1 MKINDLNEKF
11 EDFEKENTGKVLQ
24 GLVKITG
31 MIILAAFL
39 VLFEKMIYMQCYFS
53 FIMNSRSAG
62 IKEKITMLAAIFTL
76 FSLIVIIV
84 SAIIFI
90 KMIKDYFNENS
101 MELSH
106 KIKYYVI
113 IFIGILIIINSI
125 IGTSEVL
132 KQMKLNFT
140 FIQKIMLFL
149 FSGIPSGVIAT
160 SATAFFSVVFLF
172 SVKTYEKKLYEHR
185 IIGII
190 YTAIVS
196 IIGLLG
202 INFIMELSNLY
213 KNYSFKVGHEFKL
226 FIHFLKFVLRYKNL
240 YIEIFNMY
248 FCVNL
253 FVIIFLGILLI
264 FAKKNR
270 YVFNISESLPIGIYQ
285 KLEDKNFQ
293 KGDLVVLDIPKERMD
308 FMISRGYIDGN
319 MLKTMLKRIEG
330 VEGETFKVLS
340 IDELKNSQL
349 NKNIEFSSIDIPKS
363 SKKFLVKENKIL
375 GSISNF
381 DSHGREL
388 PQMENPLILNKDEF
402 FVMGESDNSFD
413 SRYFGKIKKE
423 EILYKVKPILTF

>member
-1 MKINDLNEKF
+1 MHFPEVKEYMKINDLNEKF
-11 EDFEKENTGKVLQ
+11 EDFEKENISNVFQ
-24 GLVKITG
+24 GLMKITG
-31 MIILAAFL
+31 IVVLAVFL
-39 VLFEKMIYMQCYFS
+39 VLFKRMIYMQYYLS
-53 FIMNSRSAG
+53 FIMKSRSTYV
-62 IKEKITMLAAIFTL
+62 KEKITMLVAIFTL

-101 MELSH
+101 MESSR
-106 KIKYYVI
+106 KTKYYI
-113 IFIGILIIINSI
+113 IFFIGNLIIINSI
-125 IGTSEVL
+125 IGTFEVF

-270 YVFNISESLPIGIYQ
+270 
-285 KLEDKNFQ
+285 
-293 KGDLVVLDIPKERMD
+293 
-308 FMISRGYIDGN
+308 
-319 MLKTMLKRIEG
+319 
-330 VEGETFKVLS
+330 EGE
-340 IDELKNSQL
+340 
-349 NKNIEFSSIDIPKS
+349 
-363 SKKFLVKENKIL
+363 
-375 GSISNF
+375 
-381 DSHGREL
+381 
-388 PQMENPLILNKDEF
+388 
-402 FVMGESDNSFD
+402 
-413 SRYFGKIKKE
+413 
-423 EILYKVKPILTF
+423 

>member
-1 MKINDLNEKF
+1 MRLNDLNEKF
-11 EDFEKENTGKVLQ
+11 EDIEKENTASTFQ
-24 GLVKITG
+24 GLMKITG
-31 MIILAAFL
+31 IIISAVFL
-39 VLFEKMIYMQCYFS
+39 VLFKRIMHMQYHFS
-53 FIMNSRSAG
+53 LVMKFRSINSR
-62 IKEKITMLAAIFTL
+62 EKIIMLVIIFTL
-76 FSLIVIIV
+76 FSFIVIIV

-90 KMIKDYFNENS
+90 KMIKDYFNENG

-113 IFIGILIIINSI
+113 IFIGVLIIINSI

-140 FIQKIMLFL
+140 LIQKTMLFL

-190 YTAIVS
+190 YTAIIS

-270 YVFNISESLPIGIYQ
+270 
-285 KLEDKNFQ
+285 
-293 KGDLVVLDIPKERMD
+293 
-308 FMISRGYIDGN
+308 
-319 MLKTMLKRIEG
+319 
-330 VEGETFKVLS
+330 EGE
-340 IDELKNSQL
+340 
-349 NKNIEFSSIDIPKS
+349 
-363 SKKFLVKENKIL
+363 
-375 GSISNF
+375 
-381 DSHGREL
+381 
-388 PQMENPLILNKDEF
+388 
-402 FVMGESDNSFD
+402 
-413 SRYFGKIKKE
+413 
-423 EILYKVKPILTF
+423 

>member
-11 EDFEKENTGKVLQ
+11 EDFEKENISSVFQ
-24 GLVKITG
+24 GLMKITG
-31 MIILAAFL
+31 IVVLAVFL
-39 VLFEKMIYMQCYFS
+39 VLFKRMIYMQYYLS
-53 FIMNSRSAG
+53 FIMKFRSTDV
-62 IKEKITMLAAIFTL
+62 KEKMT
-76 FSLIVIIV
+76 
-84 SAIIFI
+84 
-90 KMIKDYFNENS
+90 KEYFNENS

-113 IFIGILIIINSI
+113 IFIGVLIIINSI

-172 SVKTYEKKLYEHR
+172 SVKTYEKKLYKHR

-213 KNYSFKVGHEFKL
+213 KNYSFKVGHEFKF

-270 YVFNISESLPIGIYQ
+270 
-285 KLEDKNFQ
+285 
-293 KGDLVVLDIPKERMD
+293 
-308 FMISRGYIDGN
+308 
-319 MLKTMLKRIEG
+319 
-330 VEGETFKVLS
+330 EGE
-340 IDELKNSQL
+340 
-349 NKNIEFSSIDIPKS
+349 
-363 SKKFLVKENKIL
+363 
-375 GSISNF
+375 
-381 DSHGREL
+381 
-388 PQMENPLILNKDEF
+388 
-402 FVMGESDNSFD
+402 
-413 SRYFGKIKKE
+413 
-423 EILYKVKPILTF
+423 

>member
-1 MKINDLNEKF
+1 MHFPEVKEYMKINDLNEKF
-11 EDFEKENTGKVLQ
+11 EDFEKENISNVFQ
-24 GLVKITG
+24 GLMKITG
-31 MIILAAFL
+31 IVVLAVFL
-39 VLFEKMIYMQCYFS
+39 VLFKRMIYMQYYLS
-53 FIMNSRSAG
+53 FIMKSRSTDV
-62 IKEKITMLAAIFTL
+62 KEKITMLVAIFTL

-101 MELSH
+101 MESSH
-106 KIKYYVI
+106 KTKYYI
-113 IFIGILIIINSI
+113 IFFIGNLIIINSI
-125 IGTSEVL
+125 IGTFEVF

-248 FCVNL
+248 FCINL

-270 YVFNISESLPIGIYQ
+270 
-285 KLEDKNFQ
+285 
-293 KGDLVVLDIPKERMD
+293 
-308 FMISRGYIDGN
+308 
-319 MLKTMLKRIEG
+319 
-330 VEGETFKVLS
+330 EGE
-340 IDELKNSQL
+340 
-349 NKNIEFSSIDIPKS
+349 
-363 SKKFLVKENKIL
+363 
-375 GSISNF
+375 
-381 DSHGREL
+381 
-388 PQMENPLILNKDEF
+388 
-402 FVMGESDNSFD
+402 
-413 SRYFGKIKKE
+413 
-423 EILYKVKPILTF
+423 

>member
-11 EDFEKENTGKVLQ
+11 EDFEKENISNVFQ
-24 GLVKITG
+24 GLMKITG
-31 MIILAAFL
+31 IVVLAVFL
-39 VLFEKMIYMQCYFS
+39 VLFKRMIYMQYYLS
-53 FIMNSRSAG
+53 FIMKSRSTDV
-62 IKEKITMLAAIFTL
+62 KEKITMLVAIFTL

-113 IFIGILIIINSI
+113 IFIGVLIIINSI
-125 IGTSEVL
+125 IGTFEVL

-172 SVKTYEKKLYEHR
+172 SVKTYEKKFYEHR

-270 YVFNISESLPIGIYQ
+270 
-285 KLEDKNFQ
+285 
-293 KGDLVVLDIPKERMD
+293 
-308 FMISRGYIDGN
+308 
-319 MLKTMLKRIEG
+319 
-330 VEGETFKVLS
+330 EGE
-340 IDELKNSQL
+340 
-349 NKNIEFSSIDIPKS
+349 
-363 SKKFLVKENKIL
+363 
-375 GSISNF
+375 
-381 DSHGREL
+381 
-388 PQMENPLILNKDEF
+388 
-402 FVMGESDNSFD
+402 
-413 SRYFGKIKKE
+413 
-423 EILYKVKPILTF
+423 

>member
-1 MKINDLNEKF
+1 MHFPEVKEYMKINDLNEKF
-11 EDFEKENTGKVLQ
+11 EDFEKENISNVFQ
-24 GLVKITG
+24 GLMKITG
-31 MIILAAFL
+31 IVVLAVFL
-39 VLFEKMIYMQCYFS
+39 VLFKRMIYMQYYLS
-53 FIMNSRSAG
+53 FIMKSRSTYV
-62 IKEKITMLAAIFTL
+62 KEKITMLVAIFTL

-90 KMIKDYFNENS
+90 KMIKDYFNENN
-101 MELSH
+101 MEFSR
-106 KIKYYVI
+106 KTKYYI
-113 IFIGILIIINSI
+113 IFFIGNLIIINSI
-125 IGTSEVL
+125 IGTFEVF

-190 YTAIVS
+190 YAAIVS

-270 YVFNISESLPIGIYQ
+270 
-285 KLEDKNFQ
+285 
-293 KGDLVVLDIPKERMD
+293 
-308 FMISRGYIDGN
+308 
-319 MLKTMLKRIEG
+319 
-330 VEGETFKVLS
+330 EGE
-340 IDELKNSQL
+340 
-349 NKNIEFSSIDIPKS
+349 
-363 SKKFLVKENKIL
+363 
-375 GSISNF
+375 
-381 DSHGREL
+381 
-388 PQMENPLILNKDEF
+388 
-402 FVMGESDNSFD
+402 
-413 SRYFGKIKKE
+413 
-423 EILYKVKPILTF
+423 

>member
-1 MKINDLNEKF
+1 MHFPEVKEYMKINDLNEKF
-11 EDFEKENTGKVLQ
+11 EDFEKENISNVFQ
-24 GLVKITG
+24 GLMKITG
-31 MIILAAFL
+31 IVVLAVFL
-39 VLFEKMIYMQCYFS
+39 VLFKRMIYMQYYLS
-53 FIMNSRSAG
+53 FIMKSRSTYV
-62 IKEKITMLAAIFTL
+62 KEKITMLVAIFTL

-90 KMIKDYFNENS
+90 KMIKDYFNENN
-101 MELSH
+101 MEFSR
-106 KIKYYVI
+106 KTKYYI
-113 IFIGILIIINSI
+113 IFFIGNLIIINSI
-125 IGTSEVL
+125 IGTFEVF

-270 YVFNISESLPIGIYQ
+270 
-285 KLEDKNFQ
+285 
-293 KGDLVVLDIPKERMD
+293 
-308 FMISRGYIDGN
+308 
-319 MLKTMLKRIEG
+319 
-330 VEGETFKVLS
+330 EGE
-340 IDELKNSQL
+340 
-349 NKNIEFSSIDIPKS
+349 
-363 SKKFLVKENKIL
+363 
-375 GSISNF
+375 
-381 DSHGREL
+381 
-388 PQMENPLILNKDEF
+388 
-402 FVMGESDNSFD
+402 
-413 SRYFGKIKKE
+413 
-423 EILYKVKPILTF
+423 

>member
-1 MKINDLNEKF
+1 
-11 EDFEKENTGKVLQ
+11 
-24 GLVKITG
+24 
-31 MIILAAFL
+31 
-39 VLFEKMIYMQCYFS
+39 
-53 FIMNSRSAG
+53 
-62 IKEKITMLAAIFTL
+62 
-76 FSLIVIIV
+76 
-84 SAIIFI
+84 
-90 KMIKDYFNENS
+90 MIKDYFNENS

-113 IFIGILIIINSI
+113 IFIGVLIIINSI

-140 FIQKIMLFL
+140 LIQKTMLFL

-160 SATAFFSVVFLF
+160 SSTAFFSVVFLF

-270 YVFNISESLPIGIYQ
+270 
-285 KLEDKNFQ
+285 
-293 KGDLVVLDIPKERMD
+293 
-308 FMISRGYIDGN
+308 
-319 MLKTMLKRIEG
+319 
-330 VEGETFKVLS
+330 EGE
-340 IDELKNSQL
+340 
-349 NKNIEFSSIDIPKS
+349 
-363 SKKFLVKENKIL
+363 
-375 GSISNF
+375 
-381 DSHGREL
+381 
-388 PQMENPLILNKDEF
+388 
-402 FVMGESDNSFD
+402 
-413 SRYFGKIKKE
+413 
-423 EILYKVKPILTF
+423 

>member
-1 MKINDLNEKF
+1 MHFPEVKEYMKTNDLNEKF
-11 EDFEKENTGKVLQ
+11 EDFEKENISNVFQ
-24 GLVKITG
+24 GLMKITG
-31 MIILAAFL
+31 IVVLAVFL
-39 VLFEKMIYMQCYFS
+39 VLFKRMIYMQYYLS
-53 FIMNSRSAG
+53 FIMKSRSTDV
-62 IKEKITMLAAIFTL
+62 KEKITMLVAIFTL

-101 MELSH
+101 MESSH
-106 KIKYYVI
+106 KTKYYI
-113 IFIGILIIINSI
+113 IFFIGNLIIINSI
-125 IGTSEVL
+125 IGTFEVF

-270 YVFNISESLPIGIYQ
+270 
-285 KLEDKNFQ
+285 
-293 KGDLVVLDIPKERMD
+293 
-308 FMISRGYIDGN
+308 
-319 MLKTMLKRIEG
+319 
-330 VEGETFKVLS
+330 EGE
-340 IDELKNSQL
+340 
-349 NKNIEFSSIDIPKS
+349 
-363 SKKFLVKENKIL
+363 
-375 GSISNF
+375 
-381 DSHGREL
+381 
-388 PQMENPLILNKDEF
+388 
-402 FVMGESDNSFD
+402 
-413 SRYFGKIKKE
+413 
-423 EILYKVKPILTF
+423 

>member
-1 MKINDLNEKF
+1 MHFPEVKEYMKINDLNEKF
-11 EDFEKENTGKVLQ
+11 EDFEKENISNVFQ
-24 GLVKITG
+24 GLMKITG
-31 MIILAAFL
+31 IVVLAVFL
-39 VLFEKMIYMQCYFS
+39 VLFKKMIYMQYYLS
-53 FIMNSRSAG
+53 FIMKSRSTDV
-62 IKEKITMLAAIFTL
+62 KEKITMLVAIFTL

-90 KMIKDYFNENS
+90 KMIKDYSNENS

-113 IFIGILIIINSI
+113 IFIGVLIIINSI

-140 FIQKIMLFL
+140 LIQKTMLFL

-190 YTAIVS
+190 YAAIVS

-270 YVFNISESLPIGIYQ
+270 
-285 KLEDKNFQ
+285 
-293 KGDLVVLDIPKERMD
+293 
-308 FMISRGYIDGN
+308 
-319 MLKTMLKRIEG
+319 
-330 VEGETFKVLS
+330 EGE
-340 IDELKNSQL
+340 
-349 NKNIEFSSIDIPKS
+349 
-363 SKKFLVKENKIL
+363 
-375 GSISNF
+375 
-381 DSHGREL
+381 
-388 PQMENPLILNKDEF
+388 
-402 FVMGESDNSFD
+402 
-413 SRYFGKIKKE
+413 
-423 EILYKVKPILTF
+423 

>member
-11 EDFEKENTGKVLQ
+11 EDFEKENISSVFQ
-24 GLVKITG
+24 GLMKITG
-31 MIILAAFL
+31 IVVLAVFL
-39 VLFEKMIYMQCYFS
+39 VLFKRMIYMQYYLS
-53 FIMNSRSAG
+53 FIMKFSG
-62 IKEKITMLAAIFTL
+62 TDVKEKITMLAAIFTL

-84 SAIIFI
+84 SAIISI

-101 MELSH
+101 MESSH
-106 KIKYYVI
+106 KTKYYVI

-125 IGTSEVL
+125 IGTSEVI
-132 KQMKLNFT
+132 KQMELNFT

-149 FSGIPSGVIAT
+149 FFGIPSGVIAT
-160 SATAFFSVVFLF
+160 SSTAFFSVVFLF

-202 INFIMELSNLY
+202 INFIMELFNLY

-270 YVFNISESLPIGIYQ
+270 
-285 KLEDKNFQ
+285 
-293 KGDLVVLDIPKERMD
+293 
-308 FMISRGYIDGN
+308 
-319 MLKTMLKRIEG
+319 
-330 VEGETFKVLS
+330 EGE
-340 IDELKNSQL
+340 
-349 NKNIEFSSIDIPKS
+349 
-363 SKKFLVKENKIL
+363 
-375 GSISNF
+375 
-381 DSHGREL
+381 
-388 PQMENPLILNKDEF
+388 
-402 FVMGESDNSFD
+402 
-413 SRYFGKIKKE
+413 
-423 EILYKVKPILTF
+423 

>member
-1 MKINDLNEKF
+1 MHFPEVREYMKINDLNEKF
-11 EDFEKENTGKVLQ
+11 EDFEKKNTGKVLQ
-24 GLVKITG
+24 GLMKITG

-39 VLFEKMIYMQCYFS
+39 VLFEKMIYMQYYLS
-53 FIMNSRSAG
+53 FIMKFRG
-62 IKEKITMLAAIFTL
+62 TDVKEKITMLTAIFTL

-90 KMIKDYFNENS
+90 KIIKDYFNENN
-101 MELSH
+101 MESSR
-106 KIKYYVI
+106 KTKYYI
-113 IFIGILIIINSI
+113 IFFIGNLIIINSI
-125 IGTSEVL
+125 IGTFEVF

-270 YVFNISESLPIGIYQ
+270 
-285 KLEDKNFQ
+285 
-293 KGDLVVLDIPKERMD
+293 
-308 FMISRGYIDGN
+308 
-319 MLKTMLKRIEG
+319 
-330 VEGETFKVLS
+330 EGE
-340 IDELKNSQL
+340 
-349 NKNIEFSSIDIPKS
+349 
-363 SKKFLVKENKIL
+363 
-375 GSISNF
+375 
-381 DSHGREL
+381 
-388 PQMENPLILNKDEF
+388 
-402 FVMGESDNSFD
+402 
-413 SRYFGKIKKE
+413 
-423 EILYKVKPILTF
+423 

>member
-1 MKINDLNEKF
+1 MHFPEVKEYMKINDLNEKF
-11 EDFEKENTGKVLQ
+11 EDFEKENISNVFQ
-24 GLVKITG
+24 GLMKITG
-31 MIILAAFL
+31 IVVLAVFL
-39 VLFEKMIYMQCYFS
+39 VLFKRMIYMQYYLS
-53 FIMNSRSAG
+53 FIMKSRNTDV
-62 IKEKITMLAAIFTL
+62 KEKITMLVAIFTL

-90 KMIKDYFNENS
+90 KMIKDYFNENN
-101 MELSH
+101 MESSC
-106 KIKYYVI
+106 KTKYYI
-113 IFIGILIIINSI
+113 IFFIGNLIIINSI
-125 IGTSEVL
+125 IGTFEVFKQMKL
-132 KQMKLNFT
+132 IGTFEVFKQMKLNFT

-160 SATAFFSVVFLF
+160 SVTAFFSVVFLF

-270 YVFNISESLPIGIYQ
+270 
-285 KLEDKNFQ
+285 
-293 KGDLVVLDIPKERMD
+293 
-308 FMISRGYIDGN
+308 
-319 MLKTMLKRIEG
+319 
-330 VEGETFKVLS
+330 EGE
-340 IDELKNSQL
+340 
-349 NKNIEFSSIDIPKS
+349 
-363 SKKFLVKENKIL
+363 
-375 GSISNF
+375 
-381 DSHGREL
+381 
-388 PQMENPLILNKDEF
+388 
-402 FVMGESDNSFD
+402 
-413 SRYFGKIKKE
+413 
-423 EILYKVKPILTF
+423 

>member
-11 EDFEKENTGKVLQ
+11 EDFEKKNTGKVLQ
-24 GLVKITG
+24 GLMKITG

-39 VLFEKMIYMQCYFS
+39 VLFEKMIYMQYYFS
-53 FIMNSRSAG
+53 FIMKFRSTDV
-62 IKEKITMLAAIFTL
+62 KEKITMLAAIFTL

-84 SAIIFI
+84 SAIISI

-113 IFIGILIIINSI
+113 IFIGVLIIINSI

-140 FIQKIMLFL
+140 LIQQTMLFL

-202 INFIMELSNLY
+202 INFIMELFNLY

-270 YVFNISESLPIGIYQ
+270 
-285 KLEDKNFQ
+285 
-293 KGDLVVLDIPKERMD
+293 
-308 FMISRGYIDGN
+308 
-319 MLKTMLKRIEG
+319 
-330 VEGETFKVLS
+330 EGE
-340 IDELKNSQL
+340 
-349 NKNIEFSSIDIPKS
+349 
-363 SKKFLVKENKIL
+363 
-375 GSISNF
+375 
-381 DSHGREL
+381 
-388 PQMENPLILNKDEF
+388 
-402 FVMGESDNSFD
+402 
-413 SRYFGKIKKE
+413 
-423 EILYKVKPILTF
+423 

>member
-1 MKINDLNEKF
+1 MHFPEVKEYMKINDLNEKF
-11 EDFEKENTGKVLQ
+11 EDFEKENISNVFQ
-24 GLVKITG
+24 GLMKITG
-31 MIILAAFL
+31 IVVLAVFL
-39 VLFEKMIYMQCYFS
+39 VLFKRMIYMQYYLS
-53 FIMNSRSAG
+53 FIMKSRSTYV
-62 IKEKITMLAAIFTL
+62 KEKITMLVAIFTL

-90 KMIKDYFNENS
+90 KMIKDYFNENN
-101 MELSH
+101 MESSR
-106 KIKYYVI
+106 KTKYYI
-113 IFIGILIIINSI
+113 IFFIGNLIIINSI
-125 IGTSEVL
+125 IGTFEVF

-172 SVKTYEKKLYEHR
+172 SVKTYEKKFYEHR

-270 YVFNISESLPIGIYQ
+270 
-285 KLEDKNFQ
+285 
-293 KGDLVVLDIPKERMD
+293 
-308 FMISRGYIDGN
+308 
-319 MLKTMLKRIEG
+319 
-330 VEGETFKVLS
+330 EGE
-340 IDELKNSQL
+340 
-349 NKNIEFSSIDIPKS
+349 
-363 SKKFLVKENKIL
+363 
-375 GSISNF
+375 
-381 DSHGREL
+381 
-388 PQMENPLILNKDEF
+388 
-402 FVMGESDNSFD
+402 
-413 SRYFGKIKKE
+413 
-423 EILYKVKPILTF
+423 

>member
-11 EDFEKENTGKVLQ
+11 EDFEKKNTGKILQ
-24 GLVKITG
+24 GLMKITG
-31 MIILAAFL
+31 MIILAAFF

-62 IKEKITMLAAIFTL
+62 IKEKITILTVIFTL
-76 FSLIVIIV
+76 FSLTIIIV
-84 SAIIFI
+84 SAIISI
-90 KMIKDYFNENS
+90 KITKEYFNENS

-113 IFIGILIIINSI
+113 IFIGVLIIINSI

-140 FIQKIMLFL
+140 FIQKTML
-149 FSGIPSGVIAT
+149 
-160 SATAFFSVVFLF
+160 FLF

-270 YVFNISESLPIGIYQ
+270 
-285 KLEDKNFQ
+285 
-293 KGDLVVLDIPKERMD
+293 
-308 FMISRGYIDGN
+308 
-319 MLKTMLKRIEG
+319 
-330 VEGETFKVLS
+330 EGE
-340 IDELKNSQL
+340 
-349 NKNIEFSSIDIPKS
+349 
-363 SKKFLVKENKIL
+363 
-375 GSISNF
+375 
-381 DSHGREL
+381 
-388 PQMENPLILNKDEF
+388 
-402 FVMGESDNSFD
+402 
-413 SRYFGKIKKE
+413 
-423 EILYKVKPILTF
+423 

>member
-1 MKINDLNEKF
+1 MHFLEVREYMKINDLNEKF
-11 EDFEKENTGKVLQ
+11 EDFEKENTGKVVQ

-39 VLFEKMIYMQCYFS
+39 VLFEKMIYMQYYLS
-53 FIMNSRSAG
+53 FIMKFRG
-62 IKEKITMLAAIFTL
+62 TDVKEKITMLTAIFTL

-90 KMIKDYFNENS
+90 KIIKDYFNENN
-101 MELSH
+101 MESSR
-106 KIKYYVI
+106 KTKYYI
-113 IFIGILIIINSI
+113 IFFIGNLIIINSI
-125 IGTSEVL
+125 IGTFEVF

-270 YVFNISESLPIGIYQ
+270 
-285 KLEDKNFQ
+285 
-293 KGDLVVLDIPKERMD
+293 
-308 FMISRGYIDGN
+308 
-319 MLKTMLKRIEG
+319 
-330 VEGETFKVLS
+330 EGE
-340 IDELKNSQL
+340 
-349 NKNIEFSSIDIPKS
+349 
-363 SKKFLVKENKIL
+363 
-375 GSISNF
+375 
-381 DSHGREL
+381 
-388 PQMENPLILNKDEF
+388 
-402 FVMGESDNSFD
+402 
-413 SRYFGKIKKE
+413 
-423 EILYKVKPILTF
+423 

>member
-1 MKINDLNEKF
+1 MHFPEVKEYMKINDLNEKF
-11 EDFEKENTGKVLQ
+11 EDFEKKNTGKVLQ
-24 GLVKITG
+24 GLMKITG

-39 VLFEKMIYMQCYFS
+39 VLFEKMIYMQYYLS
-53 FIMNSRSAG
+53 FIMKFRSTDV
-62 IKEKITMLAAIFTL
+62 KEKITMLAAIFTL

-90 KMIKDYFNENS
+90 KMIKDYFNETS

-160 SATAFFSVVFLF
+160 SSTAFFSVVFLF

-270 YVFNISESLPIGIYQ
+270 
-285 KLEDKNFQ
+285 
-293 KGDLVVLDIPKERMD
+293 
-308 FMISRGYIDGN
+308 
-319 MLKTMLKRIEG
+319 
-330 VEGETFKVLS
+330 EGE
-340 IDELKNSQL
+340 
-349 NKNIEFSSIDIPKS
+349 
-363 SKKFLVKENKIL
+363 
-375 GSISNF
+375 
-381 DSHGREL
+381 
-388 PQMENPLILNKDEF
+388 
-402 FVMGESDNSFD
+402 
-413 SRYFGKIKKE
+413 
-423 EILYKVKPILTF
+423 

>member
-11 EDFEKENTGKVLQ
+11 EDFEKENISSVFQ
-24 GLVKITG
+24 GLTKITG
-31 MIILAAFL
+31 IVVLAVFL
-39 VLFEKMIYMQCYFS
+39 VLFKKMIYMQYYLS
-53 FIMNSRSAG
+53 FIMKFRSTDV
-62 IKEKITMLAAIFTL
+62 KEKMTMLAAIFTL

-84 SAIIFI
+84 SAIISI

-101 MELSH
+101 MESSH
-106 KIKYYVI
+106 KTKYYI
-113 IFIGILIIINSI
+113 IFFIGNLIIINSI

-270 YVFNISESLPIGIYQ
+270 
-285 KLEDKNFQ
+285 
-293 KGDLVVLDIPKERMD
+293 
-308 FMISRGYIDGN
+308 
-319 MLKTMLKRIEG
+319 
-330 VEGETFKVLS
+330 EGE
-340 IDELKNSQL
+340 
-349 NKNIEFSSIDIPKS
+349 
-363 SKKFLVKENKIL
+363 
-375 GSISNF
+375 
-381 DSHGREL
+381 
-388 PQMENPLILNKDEF
+388 
-402 FVMGESDNSFD
+402 
-413 SRYFGKIKKE
+413 
-423 EILYKVKPILTF
+423 